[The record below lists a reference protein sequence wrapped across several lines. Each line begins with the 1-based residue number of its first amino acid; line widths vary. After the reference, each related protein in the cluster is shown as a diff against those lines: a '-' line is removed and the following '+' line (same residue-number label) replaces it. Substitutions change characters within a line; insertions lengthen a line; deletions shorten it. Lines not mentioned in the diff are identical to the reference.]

1 MSGLDCFSV
10 VKVMYN
16 MLSCKAD
23 KQLTI
28 TLVYKYLFTL
38 NQTKYVPNLK
48 KKQLKV
54 MNTQKT
60 ESLN

>member
-16 MLSCKAD
+16 MLSCKVD
-23 KQLTI
+23 KQWTI